1 MSDTPALSPP
11 WDIAPASK
19 RNMMLLIQ
27 LRWIAVVGQ
36 LLTIWFTAGVL
47 HVHLPIFEMM
57 TVLVLL
63 ALVNLVTLVLSIGR
77 RGFSYI
83 ELLGSLML
91 DVSALAWQLYQTGGG
106 TNPFTFLF
114 LLQIVIGTILLPPRW
129 SWIIAVLAGCDAT
142 FLTFFFQPLTL
153 PSVYEG
159 VHFQLYLIGSLLCF
173 LLIGSLLVFFVG
185 RIDRNRRASDARA
198 AALSQRAAEED
209 HIVRLGLLA
218 SGAAHE
224 LGTPLA
230 SMSVILGDWAH
241 HPSVKQDSDL
251 AEDIALMQGELKRCK
266 AILSGVLISAGE
278 IRGENPQVTSLH
290 SFLHDFIE
298 DWRERSPSPIDFTEE
313 IGEDLD
319 IVADPALRQVLS
331 NIVDN
336 AIDASPAGIAIE
348 AKRERDWLSITTT
361 DEGAGFAPEVID
373 QIGKPYVSTKGRE
386 GGGLGL
392 FLVVNVARK
401 LGGRLKV
408 ENREEGGAQ
417 VSLTIPLSALAF
429 QGKRAG

>member
-1 MSDTPALSPP
+1 MNRQQ

-27 LRWIAVVGQ
+27 LRWLAVLGQ
-36 LLTIWFTAGVL
+36 LATIWFTAAVL
-47 HVHLPIFEMM
+47 HVHLPVFQMM

-83 ELLGSLML
+83 ELLGALML

-106 TNPFTFLF
+106 TNPFAFLF
-114 LLQIVIGTILLPPRW
+114 LLQIVIGAILLPPRW
-129 SWIIAVLAGCDAT
+129 SWIIALLAACDVT
-142 FLTFFFQPLTL
+142 FLTFFFHPLTL
-153 PSVYEG
+153 PSAYDG

-173 LLIGSLLVFFVG
+173 LLIAALLVIFVV
-185 RIDRNRRASDARA
+185 RIDRNRRLSDAA
-198 AALSQRAAEED
+198 LAALRQQAAEED

-241 HPSVKQDSDL
+241 HPMLADEPDL
-251 AEDIALMQGELKRCK
+251 AEDVAVMQAELQRCK
-266 AILSGVLISAGE
+266 SILSGILISGGE
-278 IRGENPQVTSLH
+278 IRGENPQVTSVRA
-290 SFLHDFIE
+290 FLNEVVD
-298 DWRERSPSPIDFTEE
+298 DWRERSPCPITFTDDF
-313 IGEDLD
+313 GVNVN
-319 IVADPALRQVLS
+319 IVSDPALRQVVG

-336 AIDASPAGIAIE
+336 AIEVSPGGIEIE
-348 AKRERDWLSITTT
+348 ARREHDSLVVITT
-361 DEGAGFAPEVID
+361 DHGPGFDPTVLE
-373 QIGKPYVSTKGRE
+373 QIGKPYTSTKGRT

-401 LGGRLKV
+401 LGGRLRID
-408 ENREEGGAQ
+408 NLPAGGAR
-417 VSLTIPLSALAF
+417 VALTIPLSALAF
-429 QGKRAG
+429 QGKTKR

>member
-1 MSDTPALSPP
+1 
-11 WDIAPASK
+11 
-19 RNMMLLIQ
+19 
-27 LRWIAVVGQ
+27 
-36 LLTIWFTAGVL
+36 
-47 HVHLPIFEMM
+47 MM

-63 ALVNLVTLVLSIGR
+63 ALVNLATLVLSIGR

-106 TNPFTFLF
+106 TNPFAFLF
-114 LLQIVIGTILLPPRW
+114 LLQIVIGAILLPPRW
-129 SWIIAVLAGCDAT
+129 SWIIAALAGCDAT

-153 PSVYEG
+153 PDVYEG

-185 RIDRNRRASDARA
+185 RIDRNRRASDARL

-251 AEDIALMQGELKRCK
+251 AEDVALMQGELKRCK
-266 AILSGVLISAGE
+266 AILSGMLISAAKSGA
-278 IRGENPQVTSLH
+278 RT
-290 SFLHDFIE
+290 
-298 DWRERSPSPIDFTEE
+298 RRSPRSAPSSMISSRT
-313 IGEDLD
+313 GASAPLPHRLHRHRRGHRHRRRPR
-319 IVADPALRQVLS
+319 AASGAQQHRRQCHRRLTHRHHHRARS
-331 NIVDN
+331 D
-336 AIDASPAGIAIE
+336 
-348 AKRERDWLSITTT
+348 RDWLSIVTT
-361 DEGAGFAPEVID
+361 DDGPGFAAQVID
-373 QIGKPYVSTKGRE
+373 QIGKPYVSTKGRD

-408 ENREEGGAQ
+408 ENREEGGAR
-417 VSLTIPLSALAF
+417 SP
-429 QGKRAG
+429 

>member
-1 MSDTPALSPP
+1 MNRKLE

-36 LLTIWFTAGVL
+36 LVTIWFTAAAL
-47 HVHLPIFEMM
+47 HVHLPVMPMM

-63 ALVNLVTLVLSIGR
+63 GLVNLVTLVLSIGR

-83 ELLGSLML
+83 ELLGALML

-106 TNPFTFLF
+106 TNPFVFLF
-114 LLQIVIGTILLPPRW
+114 LLQIVIGAILLPPRW
-129 SWIIAVLAGCDAT
+129 SWIIALLAACDAT

-153 PSVYEG
+153 PGAYEG
-159 VHFQLYLIGSLLCF
+159 VHFQLYLIGSLICF
-173 LLIGSLLVFFVG
+173 LLIAVLLMFFVV
-185 RIDRNRRASDARA
+185 RIDRNRRLSDAA
-198 AALSQRAAEED
+198 LAALRQRAAEED

-230 SMSVILGDWAH
+230 SMSVILGDWVH
-241 HPSVKQDSDL
+241 HPTFAQDADL
-251 AEDIALMQGELKRCK
+251 AEDVAVMQAELKRCK
-266 AILSGVLISAGE
+266 SILSDILISGGE
-278 IRGENPQVTSLH
+278 IRGENPQVTSVRA
-290 SFLHDFIE
+290 FLTE
-298 DWRERSPSPIDFTEE
+298 VVGDWRDRSPCPIAFTDEF
-313 IGEDLD
+313 GADVD
-319 IVADPALRQVLS
+319 IVSDPALRQVVG

-336 AIDASPAGIAIE
+336 AIEVSPGGIAI
-348 AKRERDWLSITTT
+348 AAHRHHDSLVVTTT
-361 DEGAGFAPEVID
+361 DHGPGFDPLVLD
-373 QIGKPYVSTKGRE
+373 QIGKPYASTKGRP

-401 LGGRLKV
+401 LGGQLRIDNLA
-408 ENREEGGAQ
+408 EGGAQ

-429 QGKRAG
+429 QGKVKG

>member
-1 MSDTPALSPP
+1 
-11 WDIAPASK
+11 
-19 RNMMLLIQ
+19 
-27 LRWIAVVGQ
+27 
-36 LLTIWFTAGVL
+36 
-47 HVHLPIFEMM
+47 
-57 TVLVLL
+57 
-63 ALVNLVTLVLSIGR
+63 
-77 RGFSYI
+77 
-83 ELLGSLML
+83 
-91 DVSALAWQLYQTGGG
+91 
-106 TNPFTFLF
+106 
-114 LLQIVIGTILLPPRW
+114 VIGAILLPPRW
-129 SWIIAVLAGCDAT
+129 SWIIAALAGCDAT

-185 RIDRNRRASDARA
+185 RIDRNRRASDARL

-290 SFLHDFIE
+290 TFLHDFIE
-298 DWRERSPSPIDFTEE
+298 DWRERSPAPSPSRRTSARTSTSSPTPRC
-313 IGEDLD
+313 GRCS
-319 IVADPALRQVLS
+319 ATSSTMPS
-331 NIVDN
+331 TPHPP
-336 AIDASPAGIAIE
+336 ASP
-348 AKRERDWLSITTT
+348 S
-361 DEGAGFAPEVID
+361 
-373 QIGKPYVSTKGRE
+373 KP
-386 GGGLGL
+386 
-392 FLVVNVARK
+392 A
-401 LGGRLKV
+401 
-408 ENREEGGAQ
+408 A
-417 VSLTIPLSALAF
+417 SAT
-429 QGKRAG
+429 G